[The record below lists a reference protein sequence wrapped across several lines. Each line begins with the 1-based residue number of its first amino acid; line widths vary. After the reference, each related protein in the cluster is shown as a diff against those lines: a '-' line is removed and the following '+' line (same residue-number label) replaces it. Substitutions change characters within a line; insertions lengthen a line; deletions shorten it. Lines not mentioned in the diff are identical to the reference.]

1 MRHEDQ
7 PMTGMHHFSKGFTL
21 LTRPGIRAW
30 VIVPLLLN
38 ILLFVGITFVAI
50 QQFNGMLSALTHWLP
65 DWLGFIVWLVWALF
79 AVLLI
84 LVYGYTFAII
94 ANLIASPFYGLLA
107 ERTQRVLT
115 GTINEQALTWQG
127 ARLIA
132 GRAFVRELRK
142 LWYFAPRIIAVLLL
156 CLALSLIPGLNL
168 LSPFIAFLWGAWSLS
183 LQYLDYP
190 ADNNQ
195 VTFDK
200 LRAAVKQKRQ
210 LTTAFGALVLM
221 GTSVPLI
228 NLLVL
233 PAAVTGATSL
243 WLTEFATPPAQ
254 TESTD

>member
-1 MRHEDQ
+1 
-7 PMTGMHHFSKGFTL
+7 MTGPSHFLKGFTL

-30 VIVPLLLN
+30 VIIPLLIN
-38 ILLFVGITFVAI
+38 ILLFVGITLIAI
-50 QQFNGMLSALTHWLP
+50 EQFNGLLSGLTDWLP

-79 AVLLI
+79 ALLLL

-115 GTINEQALTWQG
+115 GTINEQPLTWQG

-142 LWYFAPRIIAVLLL
+142 LLYFTPRIVAVLLL
-156 CLALSLIPGLNL
+156 CLVLSLIPGLNL

-200 LRAAVKQKRQ
+200 LREEVKKKRQ
-210 LTTAFGALVLM
+210 LTTTFGGLVLL
-221 GTSVPLI
+221 GTSIPLV

-243 WLTEFATPPAQ
+243 WLREFATQNPAPVL
-254 TESTD
+254 TEPAD